1 MSFAMTD
8 TPPPR
13 DQQRQ
18 RIGIAVVER
27 ADHYLVGIRGEQ
39 AHLAGKAEF
48 PGGKCQ
54 PGESAAECAI
64 RECLEE
70 TGLRVSIERPLCE
83 LEFDYPHVQVHLSFL
98 LCTLIDANAAVRTGW
113 KWIPVQ
119 QLPDLD
125 FPEANRTVIQMLT
138 DRQRTR
144 GARI

>member
-1 MSFAMTD
+1 MTD
-8 TPPPR
+8 TSPPR

-27 ADHYLVGIRGEQ
+27 ADRYLVGIRGEQ

-70 TGLRVSIERPLCE
+70 TGLRVNIERLLCE
-83 LEFDYPHVQVHLSFL
+83 LDFDYPHAKVQLSFL
-98 LCTLIDANAAVRTGW
+98 LCKLVDENAVITAGW
-113 KWIPVQ
+113 KWVPAR
-119 QLPDLD
+119 QLVDLD
-125 FPEANRTVIQMLT
+125 FPEANRSVIQMLL
-138 DRQRTR
+138 DRQCAP
-144 GARI
+144 GAQT